1 MSLKSLK
8 IFKNNQTGLI
18 WKFKVSTGQVRS
30 TSKRQQNKCHRSF
43 ESFSLNENLKIKGFN
58 VTETRQKSEPRKIV
72 IFDK

>member
-18 WKFKVSTGQVRS
+18 WKFKVSTSQVRS
-30 TSKRQQNKCHRSF
+30 TSKNRQNKCHRSF

-58 VTETRQKSEPRKIV
+58 VTEQDKKASQRK
-72 IFDK
+72 